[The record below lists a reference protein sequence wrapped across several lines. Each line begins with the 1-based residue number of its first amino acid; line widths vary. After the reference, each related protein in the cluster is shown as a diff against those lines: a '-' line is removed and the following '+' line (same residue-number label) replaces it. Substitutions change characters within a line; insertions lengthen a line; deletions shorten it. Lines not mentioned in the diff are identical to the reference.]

1 MQPGSKLITPLLL
14 TFVLIAA
21 IIFFT
26 EPLLTKSGI
35 YANVLHGANVLILL
49 LSLIV
54 FFIQYKAMHSSNPHA
69 FVRAVMTGM
78 IIKMFVSIGAVL
90 VYYAANPDGFS
101 KMSVAASLVIYLLYM
116 AVENVML
123 RKLNRKKNA

>member
-1 MQPGSKLITPLLL
+1 MQPGLKLTTPLLL
-14 TFVLIAA
+14 TYVLITA
-21 IIFFT
+21 IIYFT
-26 EPLLTKSGI
+26 GNMLAKSGI
-35 YANVLHGANVLILL
+35 LAQVLHGANLLMLL

-69 FVRAVMTGM
+69 FVRAVMMGM

-90 VYYAANPDGFS
+90 VYYAANPEGFS
-101 KMSVAASLVIYLLYM
+101 KISIAAALVIYLLYM

>member
-1 MQPGSKLITPLLL
+1 MQPGLKLTTPLLL
-14 TFVLIAA
+14 TFVLITA
-21 IIFFT
+21 IIYFT
-26 EPLLTKSGI
+26 GNMLAKSGI
-35 YANVLHGANVLILL
+35 LAQVLHGANLLMLL

-54 FFIQYKAMHSSNPHA
+54 FFIQYKAMHCSNPHA
-69 FVRAVMTGM
+69 FVRAVMMGM

-90 VYYAANPDGFS
+90 VYYAANPEGFS
-101 KMSVAASLVIYLLYM
+101 KLSVAAALVIYLLYM

>member
-1 MQPGSKLITPLLL
+1 MQPGLKLTTPLLL

-26 EPLLTKSGI
+26 GNMLATSGI
-35 YANVLHGANVLILL
+35 LARVLHGANLLMLL

-54 FFIQYKAMHSSNPHA
+54 FLIQYKAMHSSNPHA
-69 FVRAVMTGM
+69 FVRAVMMGM

-101 KMSVAASLVIYLLYM
+101 KISVAAALVIYLLYT